1 MEVLAALLSNE
12 CIGEVPMQ
20 VKHASIGAI
29 SVIALIWL
37 SPVSQA
43 SAPLSL
49 ATGGLKAD
57 TAESSGVEHVAYRVC
72 WLKDGIYP
80 KCTWY
85 QDPPYYYHRYGYYD
99 YGPYRRCW
107 LKHGVYPKCR

>member
-1 MEVLAALLSNE
+1 
-12 CIGEVPMQ
+12 MQ

-29 SVIALIWL
+29 SVIALIWF

-43 SAPLSL
+43 APLSL
-49 ATGGLKAD
+49 AAGSLKENI
-57 TAESSGVEHVAYRVC
+57 AESSSVEKVAYRVC

-80 KCTWY
+80 KCRWY
-85 QDPPYYYHRYGYYD
+85 QYPPYYHHRYAYYD